1 MNALATTSDIT
12 AANVIMVDFG
22 ASPAVETDFAAA
34 ATPKSELAL
43 KLYAEAQL
51 QIEVAEGKKA
61 DGKKAGWLAFL
72 ATNRTDVFL
81 VPPYLLKIK
90 AGWNK
95 RVASDP
101 ANLEHVDNLARSIA
115 VKGVEQPLTVY
126 LEGSDVFVSDGH
138 CRLLAV
144 FRAIEVYGAEIKA
157 IPVKQQKYTND
168 ADRVLNQIVLNSGKP
183 LTILEMGAVMV
194 ELTGFGW
201 TSQQIADKIGSISR
215 IRVDQILKLY
225 AESTDGIKSM
235 IATGSVTATTAA
247 AVLRDAG
254 GDGRLAEQ
262 TLIESVVVANKRGK
276 TTATAKDIA
285 VVKAARTGD
294 TVARGL
300 NKDDIRGILANK
312 ATAEVAGRVA
322 TVTLSAADWR
332 RIKEWFKI
340 D

>member
-1 MNALATTSDIT
+1 
-12 AANVIMVDFG
+12 
-22 ASPAVETDFAAA
+22 
-34 ATPKSELAL
+34 
-43 KLYAEAQL
+43 
-51 QIEVAEGKKA
+51 
-61 DGKKAGWLAFL
+61 
-72 ATNRTDVFL
+72 
-81 VPPYLLKIK
+81 
-90 AGWNK
+90 
-95 RVASDP
+95 
-101 ANLEHVDNLARSIA
+101 
-115 VKGVEQPLTVY
+115 
-126 LEGSDVFVSDGH
+126 
-138 CRLLAV
+138 
-144 FRAIEVYGAEIKA
+144 
-157 IPVKQQKYTND
+157 
-168 ADRVLNQIVLNSGKP
+168 
-183 LTILEMGAVMV
+183 
-194 ELTGFGW
+194 
-201 TSQQIADKIGSISR
+201 
-215 IRVDQILKLY
+215 
-225 AESTDGIKSM
+225 M